1 MADAQILEESRLIDL
16 TDEQL
21 VDLVGSLF
29 ESIKRLD
36 EAAKVDPEIERL
48 QAELKAYK
56 DDHYL
61 DNKKRLVRRLKAA
74 RAHARIRNL
83 DFNLPQR
90 ITDDE
95 QA

>member
-48 QAELKAYK
+48 QAELKSYR
-56 DDHYL
+56 DDMYM
-61 DNKKRLVRRLKAA
+61 DRKKQMVRRLKAA
-74 RAHARIRNL
+74 RAHAKVRNL
-83 DFNLPQR
+83 VFNLSAD
-90 ITDDE
+90 T
-95 QA
+95 